1 MSTGTL
7 EALVDRGEEHGC
19 INLSE
24 LSELTHDLS
33 EEKALALADRLEQR
47 GIEVSDDCG
56 RDGRARPELRR
67 RASSPT

>member
-24 LSELTHDLS
+24 LSELTHELS
-33 EEKALALADRLEQR
+33 EEEAQALADRLE
-47 GIEVSDDCG
+47 
-56 RDGRARPELRR
+56 RA
-67 RASSPT
+67 ASR